1 MSQPTFTG
9 LLEILRSPEVRP
21 LVRESL
27 WAGGIALGLIVLA
40 ALIAPGIAYAVYLA
54 VAIFFAATLTGLF
67 VSLLEAQTGER
78 VFSSPQLRRWLAAC
92 AAVLALLAAI
102 ILV

>member
-1 MSQPTFTG
+1 MSQPTLTG
-9 LLEILRSPEVRP
+9 LLDLIRSPEARP
-21 LVRESL
+21 LAREAL
-27 WAGGIALGLIVLA
+27 WTAGIALGLIVVA
-40 ALIAPGIAYAVYLA
+40 AIVAPGIAYALYLA

-67 VSLLEAQTGER
+67 VSVLEAETGER
-78 VFSSPQLRRWLAAC
+78 LVYSVQLRRWLVAC